1 MRLRTQS
8 IIALVLSLFFVLS
21 VPLVLL
27 HTAGYR
33 INIRTRRLEHTGLM
47 IVRST
52 PREATII
59 LDGVRQ
65 EPTTPA
71 RLVGLLPRGYRVR
84 LEKEGYRAW
93 EKNVTVASNRTTF
106 IDDVLLFPD
115 RLPERVHDMDASAVH
130 TGPDGTLLWAASVP
144 GFTEIW
150 LEERNAE
157 PKIATRVPTSAAD
170 SAEVLW
176 SRTGNSLVVTFGAAP
191 GHAVYITRTGGLRS
205 RSIDTPQT
213 PLTSSAWTD
222 PPQDELAY
230 ILNRRLYFLSN
241 EAEPIPFGTEP
252 ADTVWYADGTYF
264 VGQSSTSTLNITA
277 LAPNGSLL
285 RTVASIPVH
294 RAQFIPSHSGTL
306 TLGDGRR
313 LWVIDAQSGETIL
326 ETDAQKATWSA
337 STADLLLYWTDFELW
352 SFQLSTRQRT
362 LLTRFGSPIR
372 DAAWYPGD
380 SYAVVLVGEEVQA
393 IERGDMNGRLT
404 VPLFSLPGLRAFTV
418 NGRTGTIT
426 AAAVPS
432 SRPGLF
438 QYPIVVP

>member
-52 PREATII
+52 PREASIV
-59 LDGVRQ
+59 LDGQRQ

-84 LEKEGYRAW
+84 LEKDGYRAW
-93 EKNVTVASNRTTF
+93 EKNVTVSSNRTTF

-115 RLPERVHDMDASAVH
+115 RLPERVDDMDASAVH

-170 SAEVLW
+170 SAQVLW
-176 SRTGNSLVVTFGAAP
+176 SRTGNSLLVTFDKAP
-191 GHAVYITRTGGLRS
+191 GHAVYITRTGGVRS
-205 RSIDTPQT
+205 RSIDTPET
-213 PLTSSAWTD
+213 PLTSAAWTD

-230 ILNRRLYFLSN
+230 ILNRRLFFLSN
-241 EAEPIPFGTEP
+241 ESEPIPFGTEP
-252 ADTVWYADGTYF
+252 ADAVWFGDGTYF
-264 VGQSSTSTLNITA
+264 IGLHSTSTLEITA
-277 LAPNGSLL
+277 FAPNGSPL
-285 RTVASIPVH
+285 RTVVSIPTH
-294 RAQFIPSHSGTL
+294 QAQFLPSRSSML

-313 LWVIDAQSGETIL
+313 LWVVNSQTGETVL
-326 ETDAQKATWSA
+326 ETDARKATWS
-337 STADLLLYWTDFELW
+337 SSADLLLYWTDFELW

-380 SYAVVLVGEEVQA
+380 SHAVVMIGDEVQA
-393 IERGDMNGRLT
+393 IERNDINGRLT
-404 VPLFSLPGLRAFTV
+404 IPLFSLPGLRSFTV
-418 NGRTGTIT
+418 NARTGTIT
-426 AAAVPS
+426 AAAVPG

-438 QYPIVVP
+438 QYPIIVP